1 MFISSFRCCLFSAF
15 IFGSYHISSNAV
27 ITNLTQMVV
36 NLPSDERYE
45 QNSQV
50 ESERQNCHLFHGYFY
65 SFIIRTIR
73 SRSDVWKKSF
83 FFIN

>member
-15 IFGSYHISSNAV
+15 IFGSYHISSNTV

-45 QNSQV
+45 MNSQV
-50 ESERQNCHLFHGYFY
+50 ESDVKIVIYSMVIFIALLFEQFTAEEKCGRKH
-65 SFIIRTIR
+65 
-73 SRSDVWKKSF
+73 F
-83 FFIN
+83 FFY